1 MYFEIRSG
9 ETFTVVSINISGLVM
24 VMVLFHKIENSRPR
38 VLQFSQLQLHFEAIL
53 NAHKVKPLPDFT
65 RMKYVK
71 AS

>member
-1 MYFEIRSG
+1 
-9 ETFTVVSINISGLVM
+9 M